1 MQRFILLTH
10 PPIPEE
16 YNQQLDKK
24 TMLQYEL
31 RKPLL
36 MFPQSC
42 DTEASKREPLFII
55 GDSTQATGGRLN
67 YHLVAD
73 YGSYRYHISIA

>member
-1 MQRFILLTH
+1 MQRSILLTH
-10 PPIPEE
+10 TPIPEE
-16 YNQQLDKK
+16 YSQQLDKK

-42 DTEASKREPLFII
+42 DTEASKRERLFII
-55 GDSTQATGGRLN
+55 GDSTQATGGSLN

-73 YGSYRYHISIA
+73 YGSYRYHISIS